1 MTSRQGF
8 YVTLVGLSTMV
19 SCAAAGLSF
28 PDFGTDTSGSGE
40 PNMMAT
46 ILILLGFAG
55 FVVTMVGL
63 VAGIASLVQ
72 GSDRSVP
79 REGLRMALVGLVIG
93 VLCVSATYL
102 MPFFYLGASFG
113 LGVMIAG
120 LIMATVG
127 AFTKQTR

>member
-1 MTSRQGF
+1 MTARQGF
-8 YVTLVGLSTMV
+8 YVALVALITMV
-19 SCAAAGLSF
+19 FCAAAGLSF
-28 PDFGTDTSGSGE
+28 PDLGTDASGSGE
-40 PNMMAT
+40 PNVMAT

-63 VAGIASLVQ
+63 VAGIANLVQ

-102 MPFFYLGASFG
+102 MPFFTSAPLS
-113 LGVMIAG
+113 VSP
-120 LIMATVG
+120 
-127 AFTKQTR
+127 